1 MASSVRRG
9 GVSARTLEMLGTTGA
24 GGFTQPGRV
33 LGVDGGYRWLD
44 SVCSISNGTIWL
56 GAAVGVPWAKEDME
70 SYLQVAQVPDECLAV
85 GIVKGIFT
93 DDADENQQVK
103 IWLQWTRYP
112 EVVQGQARSKGELLL
127 STDRSVV
134 AAADISGCVTLNGTL
149 PFAPTHGKPPDPC

>member
-9 GVSARTLEMLGTTGA
+9 GVSARTLEMLGTIGA

-44 SVCSISNGTIWL
+44 SVCSISSGTIWL

-70 SYLQVAQVPDECLAV
+70 SYLQVAQVPRKCLAV

-93 DDADENQQVK
+93 DEFTDDDEVK
-103 IWLQWTRYP
+103 VWLQWTRYP
-112 EVVQGQARSKGELLL
+112 EVVHGQARFKEELLL
-127 STDRSVV
+127 STDLSVIQV
-134 AAADISGCVTLNGTL
+134 
-149 PFAPTHGKPPDPC
+149 